1 MTLSLDDVR
10 NKRFRMARKSGYEVL
25 EVDEFVDEV
34 EVAIEQLGEENQN
47 LKKQIEALKASPAVE
62 QPAPVEAGP
71 AEPETIVV
79 TTGAQASSAVVR
91 LVTLSTEQAERLVN
105 EATAE
110 ATEIRETATATAQE
124 VTGDAQARAD
134 RITAEAQETAERVQG
149 EARERADN
157 LDSEI
162 ADRRAALLDALH
174 AERDDLQVEV
184 GKLRGFE
191 ASFRAN
197 LTNELRGHIT
207 SLESGTAQP
216 FEVPALAD
224 ASAVSEAGRRT
235 TDGVTAS
242 ADETGGSTDAAD
254 SADAADST
262 EGAAANDKHE
272 PVFPDDDPADD
283 ADSASTSETP
293 RLDALLGDQR

>member
-34 EVAIEQLGEENQN
+34 EVAFEQLTEENDN
-47 LKKQIEALKASPAVE
+47 LKKQIEALKASPAVD
-62 QPAPVEAGP
+62 QAAPVAVESGP

-79 TTGAQASSAVVR
+79 TTGAEASSAVVR

-110 ATEIRETATATAQE
+110 ATEIRETANASALE
-124 VTGDAQARAD
+124 VTGDAQTRAD
-134 RITAEAQETAERVQG
+134 RITAEAQENADRVQA

-162 ADRRAALLDALH
+162 AGRRSELLDALH
-174 AERDDLQVEV
+174 AERDDLQVAV
-184 GKLRGFE
+184 GQLRGFE

-197 LTNELRGHIT
+197 LAEELRRHIAAV
-207 SLESGTAQP
+207 ESGTAQP
-216 FEVPALAD
+216 YEVPALAEP
-224 ASAVSEAGRRT
+224 SAVSEAELRSSDAGEVAGGGEAAGAGDGDSAT
-235 TDGVTAS
+235 TDA
-242 ADETGGSTDAAD
+242 TGSSTSGGD
-254 SADAADST
+254 
-262 EGAAANDKHE
+262 
-272 PVFPDDDPADD
+272 PVFPDEDPADGT
-283 ADSASTSETP
+283 DSPATSETP